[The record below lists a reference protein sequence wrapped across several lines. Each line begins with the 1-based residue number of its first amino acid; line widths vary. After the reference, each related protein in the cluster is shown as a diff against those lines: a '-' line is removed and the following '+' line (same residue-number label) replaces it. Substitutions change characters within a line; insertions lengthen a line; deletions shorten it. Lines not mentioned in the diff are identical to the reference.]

1 MTTKKTL
8 AKGKSK
14 QQARQQTATGASPQ
28 SGSERAGP
36 PTVPI
41 IKPIIKE
48 APAPIFDDKTKPE
61 PELIFK
67 DAVGKS
73 IPVLSAE
80 KIEKKL
86 EVNRITFNQFL
97 NLSKD
102 ELFKRNRFFYA
113 VPK

>member
-14 QQARQQTATGASPQ
+14 AKQQAKQQTV
-28 SGSERAGP
+28 E
-36 PTVPI
+36 PI

-67 DAVGKS
+67 DSVGKS